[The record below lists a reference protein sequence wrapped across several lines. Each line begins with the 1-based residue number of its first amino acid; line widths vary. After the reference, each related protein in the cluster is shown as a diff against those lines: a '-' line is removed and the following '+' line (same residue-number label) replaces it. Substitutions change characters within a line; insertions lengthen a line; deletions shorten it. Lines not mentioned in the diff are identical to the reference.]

1 MAEKITL
8 TFTHPRGSETRKA
21 EIGPK
26 TTVAQ
31 AIEGL
36 VQSKFIEPP
45 GKDRGYVVALAGSG
59 DQIAHSATFTSAGA
73 KDGDTVTITETSM
86 GWRP

>member
-1 MAEKITL
+1 MADKLTL
-8 TFTHPRGSETRKA
+8 TFTHPRSSDSRKA
-21 EIGPK
+21 ELGPK

-36 VQSKFIEPP
+36 VQSKFLEPA
-45 GKDRGYVVALAGSG
+45 GKDRGYVVTLAGSA
-59 DQIAHSATFTSAGA
+59 DQIPHSATFASAGA

-86 GWRP
+86 GW

>member
-1 MAEKITL
+1 MADKIVL
-8 TFTHPRGSETRKA
+8 TFTHPRSSDTRKA
-21 EIGPK
+21 EVGPK

-36 VQSKFIEPP
+36 VQSKFLEAP
-45 GKDRGYVVALAGSG
+45 GKDRGYVVTLAGSA
-59 DQIAHSATFTSAGA
+59 DQIAHSATFVSAGA

-86 GWRP
+86 GW